1 MKILVVEAEQTSR
14 TLLGVMLT
22 KLGYKVGLASSCG
35 EALRTY
41 SKEGPHDVVLIA
53 LKFMRGSRAGGAKFV
68 DALIEKNPQ
77 QHYAFITGSPVLRK
91 PFTLQD
97 VDDFMSAFRRP
108 GSSRFG

>member
-1 MKILVVEAEQTSR
+1 VKILVVEAEETTR

-35 EALRTY
+35 EASRMHTNQ
-41 SKEGPHDVVLIA
+41 GPYDVVLIA
-53 LKFMRGSRAGGAKFV
+53 LKFMRGSQAGGAKLV
-68 DALIEKNPQ
+68 DALLGKNPQ

-108 GSSRFG
+108 GASRFG